1 MVNLTALWAEGDA
14 MNRITQK
21 DLESVLSR
29 INKVKGFGDK
39 PKYSTPN
46 SYGLDGAY
54 GGWKLVQYVNDKGGE
69 RNITHGYLPKKEL
82 YYQMQAYLNGLANQ

>member
-1 MVNLTALWAEGDA
+1 ME
-14 MNRITQK
+14 RITQSH
-21 DLESVLSR
+21 LEGVLKR
-29 INKVKGFGDK
+29 INRMAGFEN

-69 RNITHGYLPKKEL
+69 RNITHGFAPKKEL
-82 YYQMQAYLNGLANQ
+82 YYQMLSFLGGMEAKKGQ